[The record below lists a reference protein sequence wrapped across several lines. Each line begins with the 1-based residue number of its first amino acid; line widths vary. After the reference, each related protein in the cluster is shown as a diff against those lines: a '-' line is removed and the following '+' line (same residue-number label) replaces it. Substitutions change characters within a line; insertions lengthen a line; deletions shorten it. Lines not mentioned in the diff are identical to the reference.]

1 MKKASI
7 IAGDPKP
14 VPKPD
19 PKPGHDGLWSPAPS
33 KLKFPA
39 SRVDVWRVHLDEPL
53 KAESGADVLS
63 PAVLSPAVLSPDE
76 IARARR
82 FHFEKDRIHFA
93 RCRSALRGL
102 LGDYLLIPAAEI
114 HFEYLTSGK
123 PCLAADQ
130 NPRALQF
137 NVSHSANMALI
148 AVGSEHRL
156 GVDIERI
163 RDDVDTASLAERFF
177 SRRERD
183 GLAALPNPLRV
194 TGFYAV
200 WTRKEAF
207 LKATGDGLS
216 FPLAD
221 FSVTTHPHRDPALED
236 IKGDPEAAK
245 QWSLAD
251 LNVAEGYR
259 ATVAVEGPFSTLETY
274 TRT

>member
-7 IAGDPKP
+7 VAGRPR
-14 VPKPD
+14 PD
-19 PKPGHDGLWSPAPS
+19 PKRCHDGSWSPAPS
-33 KLKFPA
+33 TPTFPVR
-39 SRVDVWRVHLDEPL
+39 RVDVWRVHLDEPL
-53 KAESGADVLS
+53 KAESGATVLS
-63 PAVLSPAVLSPDE
+63 LTVLSPDE
-76 IARARR
+76 TARANR

-93 RCRSALRGL
+93 RCRAALRGL
-102 LGDYLLIPAAEI
+102 LADYLLIPAAEI
-114 HFEYLTSGK
+114 RFEYQAGGK
-123 PCLAADQ
+123 PYLAVDQ

-163 RDDVDTASLAERFF
+163 RDDVDTVSLAERFF
-177 SRRERD
+177 SGRERD
-183 GLAALPNPLRV
+183 GLRGLPNSLRV
-194 TGFYAV
+194 TGFYAC

-216 FPLAD
+216 FPLGD
-221 FSVTTHPHRDPALED
+221 FSVTTHPNRDPALEE
-236 IKGDPEAAK
+236 IKGNLEAAK

-251 LNVAEGYR
+251 LSVAEGYR
-259 ATVAVEGPFSTLETY
+259 ATVAVEGAFSSLETY